1 MSGQLINK
9 LRKPRPPW
17 RARCS
22 SLITRNIE
30 ASDGALVIVVFRR
43 KAMSWLSRHQPDYRE
58 AGRGLTQRVIFLGGA
73 ELGARRSL
81 ALNNGPRMRRVRP
94 VTESAMPWLIV
105 GPVTQDLT
113 AWRMSCRIY
122 TSIYLAASRL
132 PKSENWRFVFAA
144 STPMS
149 CRHKHGAPISASPN
163 LGKITCVTSVPM
175 AWSPS

>member
-105 GPVTQDLT
+105 GPVTQVAGFSLISQLGECH
-113 AWRMSCRIY
+113 A
-122 TSIYLAASRL
+122 
-132 PKSENWRFVFAA
+132 V
-144 STPMS
+144 STPQFTSPLPGCPKARIGGSSLPPLRRCHADTNMAPQY
-149 CRHKHGAPISASPN
+149 RHRRTWGR
-163 LGKITCVTSVPM
+163 
-175 AWSPS
+175 